1 MQGII
6 ACETLYDEITRLAP
20 EASVRYLPHDL
31 HEFPVNVGDDRK
43 IGAYVREAI
52 ESLEADGVD
61 SIVIAFAGTNGLEG
75 LHTDQ
80 VPVAVSL
87 ADECVSTFRYRE
99 YDAETNE
106 TKETG
111 VYYLTRGLIDRAVDG
126 YKLACAYKEE
136 LDSLESE
143 FEVAAGSHPD
153 LRIDWQ
159 DSALFERAV
168 AQGGGM
174 SNEAVDR
181 FFGSV
186 LGFYHTVELVDTGGL
201 YDIHEWY
208 AGALADYITRVS
220 GSSGQER
227 TDGPAERDGVTVRTV
242 DGDLGLL
249 ETLLCSERWADAC
262 DSPSVA
268 CFEPGERITGD

>member
-52 ESLEADGVD
+52 ESLEAEGVD
-61 SIVIAFAGTNGLEG
+61 SIVIAFAGTSGLSG
-75 LHTDQ
+75 IHTDQ

-99 YDAETNE
+99 YNAETNE
-106 TKETG
+106 TKDSG
-111 VYYLTRGLIDRAVDG
+111 VYYLTPGLIDRAVDG
-126 YKLACAYKEE
+126 YKLALAYKDE
-136 LDSLESE
+136 LDTLESE
-143 FEVAAGSHPD
+143 FEAAAGAHPD

-159 DSALFERAV
+159 ESALFERAV

-174 SNEAVDR
+174 SPEAVDR

-186 LGFYHTVELVDTGGL
+186 LGFYHTVELLDTGGL
-201 YDIHEWY
+201 RDIHEWY
-208 AGALADYITRVS
+208 AEAMADYIGRVS
-220 GSSGQER
+220 SGSGPER
-227 TDGPAERDGVTVRTV
+227 ADGPAGSDGVTVRIV
-242 DGDLGLL
+242 AGDLGLL
-249 ETLLCSERWADAC
+249 ERLLCSETWEDAC